1 MAKKVILYFRHRF
14 FAVFAIFAIQY
25 SRHFRH
31 YNENDEKF
39 FAIFANDFHLFAI
52 VAQMTKMAIF
62 PSTRRWH
69 TRVIGANRCYTRVG
83 RSMKSKLVC
92 RSSNEL
98 HWSSSNVVEL
108 GVGRTLVEPIFS
120 SSNQFVS
127 LPLFTS

>member
-1 MAKKVILYFRHRF
+1 MAKKLFYIFAIDSLPFSPFLLFSIL
-14 FAVFAIFAIQY
+14 AIFAIITKMTK
-25 SRHFRH
+25 SFSP
-31 YNENDEKF
+31 F
-39 FAIFANDFHLFAI
+39 LPMIFTFFAI

-83 RSMKSKLVC
+83 RSMKSKLVR

-108 GVGRTLVEPIFS
+108 GVGRTFVEPIFS
-120 SSNQFVS
+120 SSNQFVP
-127 LPLFTS
+127 LPFFTP